1 MTQSRV
7 TWISY
12 PAGQSPL
19 AHSEDSYQMA
29 PFPTRDQRCTTP
41 PGNLVD
47 AEFEQEPV
55 SWFGILVKHW
65 VGLLL
70 LPAAEGTYVEEP
82 RTQELRRV
90 NALQCAYFS
99 SHQIFPAQYRYLRRY
114 SGSDEVTS
122 F

>member
-1 MTQSRV
+1 MTQLGV
-7 TWISY
+7 TWTSY
-12 PAGQSPL
+12 PAGQNPL
-19 AHSEDSYQMA
+19 VRLENSCLMA

-55 SWFGILVKHW
+55 SWLGILVKHW
-65 VGLLL
+65 VGLLP
-70 LPAAEGTYVEEP
+70 LPADEGTCVEEP